1 MVARYVRVSTLTQ
14 KIERQLKNQHGG
26 ELLYIDKVSGSTPFI
41 KRTAGCSLMY
51 DARAGTLDKV
61 FVSSIDRLGRNALDI
76 LQTIDT
82 LHQYK
87 VCINVENL
95 GIESW
100 ANGKEHLTFKLIV
113 SVLANISEMERE
125 SMLERQKE
133 GIALAK
139 AKGIYKGREKNT
151 TESREKF
158 LKKYPEV
165 IIHLKKE
172 KNTINEIA
180 KLCDCSK
187 NTVMKI
193 KKLII

>member
-1 MVARYVRVSTLTQ
+1 MIARYVRVSTLNQ
-14 KIERQLKNQHGG
+14 KIERQLRNQHEG
-26 ELLYIDKVSGSTPFI
+26 EMLYIDKVSGSTPFI
-41 KRTAGCSLMY
+41 KRAAGFSLMS
-51 DARAGTLDKV
+51 DVIVGNVDKII
-61 FVSSIDRLGRNALDI
+61 VSSIDRLGRNALDI
-76 LQTIDT
+76 LQTIDQ

-87 VCINVENL
+87 VCIKVENL

-133 GIALAK
+133 GIAIAK

-151 TESREKF
+151 SESRDKF
-158 LKKYPEV
+158 LGKYPQV
-165 IIHLKKE
+165 IQHLKKDR
-172 KNTINEIA
+172 NTILEIA

-193 KKLII
+193 KKLLN